1 MLKTPKGVCSLQ
13 HLTYLSTGIPS
24 SSPTRT
30 PDPNEETG
38 GNHHAKPKFMKHLT
52 TIYPYEP
59 SITHHPHLMQ
69 PWIILNPSNH
79 PFFEHVISPSNHI
92 IGPTHL
98 HTSDAIRCCQAMYD
112 ENCFEVGSSMPRGRF
127 ASDASMCYED
137 RTVGVGK
144 CLTQIECKQ
153 WGIDDWWMF
162 LVVN

>member
-1 MLKTPKGVCSLQ
+1 MLKTPKDVCSLQ

-92 IGPTHL
+92 KKLLISIHPTTVWIHLTNRHPLLTGHVWWELFWGGKFNAPRSFRFRCLHVLWGP
-98 HTSDAIRCCQAMYD
+98 DRWCWQM
-112 ENCFEVGSSMPRGRF
+112 FEANRR
-127 ASDASMCYED
+127 
-137 RTVGVGK
+137 
-144 CLTQIECKQ
+144 
-153 WGIDDWWMF
+153 
-162 LVVN
+162 